1 MPSLFCSSGERVGHG
16 GHMANKHSLCPPETQ
31 DPVEGTNIRN
41 RLLTGIGKGDGA

>member
-41 RLLTGIGKGDGA
+41 RLGIEKGDGA